1 MDHQSHPRLWL
12 RVRPVRRQ
20 GDQLAELQHTTASPV
35 AREVR
40 RQVRLGDA
48 ELAPEGVD
56 GRQAAVTLSQA
67 RDVTRGAQG
76 CRQAHASNV
85 RDVAGA
91 EVPRQGDELLT
102 ALNVPVLRDAHP
114 AGERDLRGRRA
125 RRSQNQCRPSRHG
138 GACDAASHRSRRRRE
153 QHAEQEGSRRGRPD
167 DGEVDQQTDAVP
179 DHGGVQTGGQVV
191 RAGRTR
197 GAPAR
202 PHHHKHQG
210 HRQRDPDHARI
221 SRADGEALFLSHG
234 GNSSILTQVTETLRH
249 VYAGSQVSD
258 RMFAAFFEAG
268 LMAPVE
274 INVQIS
280 EKQSFLLK
288 DMATISREALQ
299 NLDAAR
305 LKALN
310 EAGFLAL
317 AFFVVASLGNLSH
330 MIALK
335 TEHDTA
341 TA

>member
-1 MDHQSHPRLWL
+1 MGQHVLLNNVDHHDLRLITRHGAAFGDSVNQTL
-12 RVRPVRRQ
+12 IFPSEYQDIQRHYPIFFRQ
-20 GDQLAELQHTTASPV
+20 TENGGFKSVAILGFDRDENLFLDGDRWNAAYVPAMHRISPFLIGQPK
-35 AREVR
+35 AAPG
-40 RQVRLGDA
+40 QVLPDDA
-48 ELAPEGVD
+48 EAMILV
-56 GRQAAVTLSQA
+56 
-67 RDVTRGAQG
+67 
-76 CRQAHASNV
+76 
-85 RDVAGA
+85 
-91 EVPRQGDELLT
+91 
-102 ALNVPVLRDAHP
+102 
-114 AGERDLRGRRA
+114 
-125 RRSQNQCRPSRHG
+125 
-138 GACDAASHRSRRRRE
+138 
-153 QHAEQEGSRRGRPD
+153 
-167 DGEVDQQTDAVP
+167 
-179 DHGGVQTGGQVV
+179 
-191 RAGRTR
+191 
-197 GAPAR
+197 
-202 PHHHKHQG
+202 
-210 HRQRDPDHARI
+210 DPDHARI

-234 GNSSILTQVTETLRH
+234 GNSPILTQVTETLRH

-335 TEHDTA
+335 TAPKTALKTEHDTA